1 MTRELPAEA
10 AALFREAPE
19 GFVAA
24 RDSLVRRLR
33 EDGRDD
39 DAVAVKALRKPTA
52 AVWALN
58 QLAVRDPDGVGEL
71 LDAGTE
77 LRAAQQAALSSSRGA
92 GRMREAAAAR
102 RDVVARLTAAATET
116 LADAGHAAATQED
129 RIRAALE
136 AASVDPDVGAG
147 LRAGTLERLPAE
159 APGFGDVF
167 GLTAV
172 EGEAAGEGNVEARP
186 RRRRGSGPDLAAL
199 RAEVATLRRDGA
211 AAARR
216 ADRDRRALDRLGR
229 ELDEERVRVRA
240 LEERHAEADAAA
252 AASALEAK
260 RAARALASAVE
271 RLERAGG
278 R

>member
-24 RDSLVRRLR
+24 RDALVRRLR

-39 DAVAVKALRKPTA
+39 DAAAVKALRKPTA
-52 AVWALN
+52 AVAALN
-58 QLAVRDPDGVGEL
+58 QLAVRDPEGVHEL
-71 LDAGTE
+71 LDAGSE

-102 RDVVARLTAAATET
+102 RDVVARLTAAATEA
-116 LADAGHAAATQED
+116 LSDAGHAAATQED
-129 RIRAALE
+129 RIRGALE
-136 AASVDPDVGAG
+136 AASVDPDVGAR
-147 LRAGTLERLPAE
+147 LRAGTLEGLPTE

-172 EGEAAGEGNVEARP
+172 EGEAGGEGAGGARP
-186 RRRRGSGPDLAAL
+186 RRRRGEAGPDLAAL
-199 RAEVATLRRDGA
+199 RAEVATLRRDRD
-211 AAARR
+211 AAARH
-216 ADRDRRALDRLGR
+216 AERDRRALDRLAR
-229 ELDEERVRVRA
+229 ELDEARARVRA

-252 AASALEAK
+252 AASAPEAK
-260 RAARALASAVE
+260 RA
-271 RLERAGG
+271 
-278 R
+278 